1 MSDEA
6 APPHVQ
12 EAVREYA
19 AAVSAMIMALHEGTN
34 EQMRAAARHVD
45 QAKRRWL
52 ELDPDAHPAAYPP
65 TWYQHLVDDLPAA
78 SVDGPEGL
86 VRREGRA

>member
-1 MSDEA
+1 MCDEA

-45 QAKRRWL
+45 ETKRRWL

-65 TWYQHLVDDLPAA
+65 TWYQHLADDAPAA
-78 SVDGPEGL
+78 SADSPEGL
-86 VRREGRA
+86 VRWEGRA

>member
-45 QAKRRWL
+45 EAKRRWL
-52 ELDPDAHPAAYPP
+52 ELDPAAHPAAYPP
-65 TWYQHLVDDLPAA
+65 TWYQHLVDDPAPA
-78 SVDGPEGL
+78 GVELQEGL
-86 VRREGRA
+86 ARQKGRP